1 MNLSLCPI
9 CGKLSEEEQTALFSS
24 LDYSTRSFKKGDW
37 VARQGDALS
46 SLYLLSKGRVKTEMI
61 TESGTILEV
70 ETLSAPTPLASAFLF
85 AENNRFPVDV
95 IALEECEI
103 ILIPKSA
110 VMRLLATNEH
120 FLQSYMAF
128 NANRTQF
135 LSERLQLLSIKTI
148 KGKLA
153 YYILKRIQGD
163 HYKQDRNQTELSEYF
178 GVAPPSL
185 APSFPKTNLAN
196 LLMDTLYIGRE
207 AIYRRLR
214 GEVPFTL
221 EEAALI
227 SRKLGVS
234 LDKIVGV
241 SFGANAVFDLNVV
254 DHDDPFNAYFT
265 ILSRYVKIF
274 RAFQDDPTTA
284 LGTSSNTIPQTL
296 YLKHDLLSKFRLFK
310 WMYQNKHIQ
319 CNHFENLKI
328 PEKLV
333 DTQREFVSLTQY
345 IHSTDYIWD
354 NMIFHHLVNDIKYFS
369 DIHLISCEDI
379 QRIKEELLVLVDE
392 LEELA
397 MRGKTEAGNSVRI
410 YVSHINFE
418 ATYSYLE
425 TSSLQLS
432 MIRVYSINSITTQ
445 DTEMFNSLKDWIQSL
460 KKFSTMISES
470 GEMQRIQFFN
480 RQREI
485 INTL

>member
-1 MNLSLCPI
+1 MMINELNTGLI
-9 CGKLSEEEQTALFSS
+9 EALKEKL
-24 LDYSTRSFKKGDW
+24 
-37 VARQGDALS
+37 
-46 SLYLLSKGRVKTEMI
+46 
-61 TESGTILEV
+61 
-70 ETLSAPTPLASAFLF
+70 P
-85 AENNRFPVDV
+85 
-95 IALEECEI
+95 
-103 ILIPKSA
+103 
-110 VMRLLATNEH
+110 
-120 FLQSYMAF
+120 
-128 NANRTQF
+128 
-135 LSERLQLLSIKTI
+135 
-148 KGKLA
+148 
-153 YYILKRIQGD
+153 
-163 HYKQDRNQTELSEYF
+163 
-178 GVAPPSL
+178 
-185 APSFPKTNLAN
+185 PKTNLAN

-241 SFGANAVFDLNVV
+241 SFSANAVFDLNVV
-254 DHDDPFNAYFT
+254 DH
-265 ILSRYVKIF
+265 
-274 RAFQDDPTTA
+274 DDPTTA

-445 DTEMFNSLKDWIQSL
+445 DSEMFNSLKDWIQSL

>member
-1 MNLSLCPI
+1 MMINELNTGLI
-9 CGKLSEEEQTALFSS
+9 EALKEKL
-24 LDYSTRSFKKGDW
+24 
-37 VARQGDALS
+37 
-46 SLYLLSKGRVKTEMI
+46 
-61 TESGTILEV
+61 
-70 ETLSAPTPLASAFLF
+70 P
-85 AENNRFPVDV
+85 
-95 IALEECEI
+95 
-103 ILIPKSA
+103 
-110 VMRLLATNEH
+110 
-120 FLQSYMAF
+120 
-128 NANRTQF
+128 
-135 LSERLQLLSIKTI
+135 
-148 KGKLA
+148 
-153 YYILKRIQGD
+153 
-163 HYKQDRNQTELSEYF
+163 
-178 GVAPPSL
+178 
-185 APSFPKTNLAN
+185 PKTNLAN

-241 SFGANAVFDLNVV
+241 SFSANAVFDLNVV

-369 DIHLISCEDI
+369 
-379 QRIKEELLVLVDE
+379 ELLVLVDE

-485 INTL
+485 INTF

>member
-1 MNLSLCPI
+1 MMINELNTGLI
-9 CGKLSEEEQTALFSS
+9 EALKEKL
-24 LDYSTRSFKKGDW
+24 
-37 VARQGDALS
+37 
-46 SLYLLSKGRVKTEMI
+46 
-61 TESGTILEV
+61 
-70 ETLSAPTPLASAFLF
+70 P
-85 AENNRFPVDV
+85 
-95 IALEECEI
+95 
-103 ILIPKSA
+103 
-110 VMRLLATNEH
+110 
-120 FLQSYMAF
+120 
-128 NANRTQF
+128 
-135 LSERLQLLSIKTI
+135 
-148 KGKLA
+148 
-153 YYILKRIQGD
+153 
-163 HYKQDRNQTELSEYF
+163 
-178 GVAPPSL
+178 
-185 APSFPKTNLAN
+185 PKTNLAN

-241 SFGANAVFDLNVV
+241 SFSANAVFDLNVV

-310 WMYQNKHIQ
+310 CMYQNKHIQ

-354 NMIFHHLVNDIKYFS
+354 NMIFHLLVN
-369 DIHLISCEDI
+369 
-379 QRIKEELLVLVDE
+379 
-392 LEELA
+392 
-397 MRGKTEAGNSVRI
+397 
-410 YVSHINFE
+410 
-418 ATYSYLE
+418 
-425 TSSLQLS
+425 
-432 MIRVYSINSITTQ
+432 
-445 DTEMFNSLKDWIQSL
+445 
-460 KKFSTMISES
+460 
-470 GEMQRIQFFN
+470 
-480 RQREI
+480 
-485 INTL
+485 

>member
-1 MNLSLCPI
+1 MMINELNTDLI
-9 CGKLSEEEQTALFSS
+9 EALKEKL
-24 LDYSTRSFKKGDW
+24 
-37 VARQGDALS
+37 
-46 SLYLLSKGRVKTEMI
+46 
-61 TESGTILEV
+61 
-70 ETLSAPTPLASAFLF
+70 P
-85 AENNRFPVDV
+85 
-95 IALEECEI
+95 
-103 ILIPKSA
+103 
-110 VMRLLATNEH
+110 
-120 FLQSYMAF
+120 
-128 NANRTQF
+128 
-135 LSERLQLLSIKTI
+135 
-148 KGKLA
+148 
-153 YYILKRIQGD
+153 
-163 HYKQDRNQTELSEYF
+163 
-178 GVAPPSL
+178 
-185 APSFPKTNLAN
+185 PKTNLAN

-241 SFGANAVFDLNVV
+241 SFSANAVFDLNMV

-284 LGTSSNTIPQTL
+284 LGTSS
-296 YLKHDLLSKFRLFK
+296 
-310 WMYQNKHIQ
+310 
-319 CNHFENLKI
+319 
-328 PEKLV
+328 
-333 DTQREFVSLTQY
+333 
-345 IHSTDYIWD
+345 

-445 DTEMFNSLKDWIQSL
+445 DSEMFNSLKDWIQSL

>member
-1 MNLSLCPI
+1 MMINELNTGLI
-9 CGKLSEEEQTALFSS
+9 EALKEKL
-24 LDYSTRSFKKGDW
+24 
-37 VARQGDALS
+37 
-46 SLYLLSKGRVKTEMI
+46 
-61 TESGTILEV
+61 
-70 ETLSAPTPLASAFLF
+70 P
-85 AENNRFPVDV
+85 
-95 IALEECEI
+95 
-103 ILIPKSA
+103 
-110 VMRLLATNEH
+110 
-120 FLQSYMAF
+120 
-128 NANRTQF
+128 
-135 LSERLQLLSIKTI
+135 
-148 KGKLA
+148 
-153 YYILKRIQGD
+153 
-163 HYKQDRNQTELSEYF
+163 
-178 GVAPPSL
+178 
-185 APSFPKTNLAN
+185 PKTNLAN

-241 SFGANAVFDLNVV
+241 SFSANAVFDLNVV

-369 DIHLISCEDI
+369 DIHLISC
-379 QRIKEELLVLVDE
+379 
-392 LEELA
+392 
-397 MRGKTEAGNSVRI
+397 AGNSVRI

-445 DTEMFNSLKDWIQSL
+445 DSEMFNSLKDWIQSL

>member
-1 MNLSLCPI
+1 
-9 CGKLSEEEQTALFSS
+9 
-24 LDYSTRSFKKGDW
+24 
-37 VARQGDALS
+37 
-46 SLYLLSKGRVKTEMI
+46 
-61 TESGTILEV
+61 
-70 ETLSAPTPLASAFLF
+70 
-85 AENNRFPVDV
+85 
-95 IALEECEI
+95 
-103 ILIPKSA
+103 
-110 VMRLLATNEH
+110 
-120 FLQSYMAF
+120 
-128 NANRTQF
+128 
-135 LSERLQLLSIKTI
+135 
-148 KGKLA
+148 
-153 YYILKRIQGD
+153 
-163 HYKQDRNQTELSEYF
+163 
-178 GVAPPSL
+178 
-185 APSFPKTNLAN
+185 
-196 LLMDTLYIGRE
+196 
-207 AIYRRLR
+207 
-214 GEVPFTL
+214 
-221 EEAALI
+221 
-227 SRKLGVS
+227 
-234 LDKIVGV
+234 
-241 SFGANAVFDLNVV
+241 
-254 DHDDPFNAYFT
+254 
-265 ILSRYVKIF
+265 
-274 RAFQDDPTTA
+274 
-284 LGTSSNTIPQTL
+284 
-296 YLKHDLLSKFRLFK
+296 
-310 WMYQNKHIQ
+310 MYQNKHIQ

-369 DIHLISCEDI
+369 DIHLISCGDI

-445 DTEMFNSLKDWIQSL
+445 DSEMFNSLKDWIQSL

>member
-1 MNLSLCPI
+1 MMINELNTGLI
-9 CGKLSEEEQTALFSS
+9 EALKEKL
-24 LDYSTRSFKKGDW
+24 
-37 VARQGDALS
+37 
-46 SLYLLSKGRVKTEMI
+46 
-61 TESGTILEV
+61 
-70 ETLSAPTPLASAFLF
+70 P
-85 AENNRFPVDV
+85 
-95 IALEECEI
+95 
-103 ILIPKSA
+103 
-110 VMRLLATNEH
+110 
-120 FLQSYMAF
+120 
-128 NANRTQF
+128 
-135 LSERLQLLSIKTI
+135 
-148 KGKLA
+148 
-153 YYILKRIQGD
+153 
-163 HYKQDRNQTELSEYF
+163 
-178 GVAPPSL
+178 
-185 APSFPKTNLAN
+185 PKTNLAN

-241 SFGANAVFDLNVV
+241 SFSANAVFDLNVV

-284 LGTSSNTIPQTL
+284 LGTSSNTIPQIL

-379 QRIKEELLVLVDE
+379 QRI
-392 LEELA
+392 
-397 MRGKTEAGNSVRI
+397 NSVRI

-445 DTEMFNSLKDWIQSL
+445 DSEMFNSLKDWIQSL

>member
-1 MNLSLCPI
+1 MMINELNTGLI
-9 CGKLSEEEQTALFSS
+9 EALKEKL
-24 LDYSTRSFKKGDW
+24 
-37 VARQGDALS
+37 
-46 SLYLLSKGRVKTEMI
+46 
-61 TESGTILEV
+61 
-70 ETLSAPTPLASAFLF
+70 P
-85 AENNRFPVDV
+85 
-95 IALEECEI
+95 
-103 ILIPKSA
+103 
-110 VMRLLATNEH
+110 
-120 FLQSYMAF
+120 
-128 NANRTQF
+128 
-135 LSERLQLLSIKTI
+135 
-148 KGKLA
+148 
-153 YYILKRIQGD
+153 
-163 HYKQDRNQTELSEYF
+163 
-178 GVAPPSL
+178 
-185 APSFPKTNLAN
+185 PKTNLAN
-196 LLMDTLYIGRE
+196 LLMDTLCIGRE

-241 SFGANAVFDLNVV
+241 SFSANAVFDLNVV

-319 CNHFENLKI
+319 CNHFENLKM

-379 QRIKEELLVLVDE
+379 QRIKEELLVLVVSRLSPNVNGGRIE
-392 LEELA
+392 GRRLA
-397 MRGKTEAGNSVRI
+397 SMDFPLPGAPISRI
-410 YVSHINFE
+410 LCPPAA
-418 ATYSYLE
+418 ATSNARFTFSCPF
-425 TSSLQLS
+425 TSEKSRS
-432 MIRVYSINSITTQ
+432 KSCCRV
-445 DTEMFNSLKDWIQSL
+445 
-460 KKFSTMISES
+460 
-470 GEMQRIQFFN
+470 
-480 RQREI
+480 
-485 INTL
+485 

>member
-1 MNLSLCPI
+1 MMINELNTGLI
-9 CGKLSEEEQTALFSS
+9 EALKEKL
-24 LDYSTRSFKKGDW
+24 
-37 VARQGDALS
+37 
-46 SLYLLSKGRVKTEMI
+46 
-61 TESGTILEV
+61 
-70 ETLSAPTPLASAFLF
+70 P
-85 AENNRFPVDV
+85 
-95 IALEECEI
+95 
-103 ILIPKSA
+103 
-110 VMRLLATNEH
+110 
-120 FLQSYMAF
+120 
-128 NANRTQF
+128 
-135 LSERLQLLSIKTI
+135 
-148 KGKLA
+148 
-153 YYILKRIQGD
+153 
-163 HYKQDRNQTELSEYF
+163 
-178 GVAPPSL
+178 
-185 APSFPKTNLAN
+185 PKTNLAN

-354 NMIFHHLVNDIKYFS
+354 N
-369 DIHLISCEDI
+369 IHLISCEDI